1 MHTAAKNGNQYT
13 MKGLIDLGADINIKD
28 KDGVSETIPLVI
40 HIIEVIWK
48 KKRILQVKVQFKIV

>member
-1 MHTAAKNGNQYT
+1 

-28 KDGVSETIPLVI
+28 KYGVSETILLVI
-40 HIIEVIWK
+40 HIIEVIWE